1 MKHGTDVFLH
11 NELHFI
17 TNTRIR
23 PIYTV
28 RFCRMQPPYY
38 TLTTRFRPRLS
49 YGFKH
54 VLKSYDFFSC
64 RKRVVRRLHATKSY
78 RVNRPLDFFSCRKEV
93 AYDKIARATY
103 PYPCTENGSLFSW
116 KTPAPRVTLYMR
128 SALTLPLIISYF
140 SLPFSGL
147 SFLLGTVGAGPSSF
161 LRDRL
166 WFPWVS
172 QETKFIRAS
181 HS

>member
-28 RFCRMQPPYY
+28 RFCRMRPPYY

-54 VLKSYDFFSC
+54 VLKSYDFISC
-64 RKRVVRRLHATKSY
+64 RNIRRLHTTKSY

-103 PYPCTENGSLFSW
+103 PYPCTENGYLKVSVFV
-116 KTPAPRVTLYMR
+116 KDTR
-128 SALTLPLIISYF
+128 SARDFVHAQCFDTPFNHFIFLSPLLRPLISSGDCGRWSKLISPRSTLI
-140 SLPFSGL
+140 SLGKSRNK
-147 SFLLGTVGAGPSSF
+147 V
-161 LRDRL
+161 
-166 WFPWVS
+166 
-172 QETKFIRAS
+172 
-181 HS
+181 H